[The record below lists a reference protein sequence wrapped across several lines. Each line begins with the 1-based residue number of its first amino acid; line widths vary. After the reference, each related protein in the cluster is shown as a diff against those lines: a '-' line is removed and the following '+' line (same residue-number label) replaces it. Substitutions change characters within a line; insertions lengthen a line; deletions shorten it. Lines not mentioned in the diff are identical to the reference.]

1 MRWGRRRPA
10 QPDTAHEAGPQFK
23 PDGSVVWPTPQGTG
37 TDLTYLDAE
46 GDGLDDDL
54 ELSDAASADEYD
66 AAPTALPASKGGRNM
81 AVATSVGV
89 GLLVVALFAAW
100 LDAWV
105 FAVLVYAFLL
115 LATLEWRSALLGQG
129 RRVPAVPLVLA
140 TLGIGT
146 ATWFG
151 RAEGLTVA
159 VLVGLAGMVAWR
171 ATDERV
177 ENTLADSL
185 ASMFTLMWIPFLG
198 SFIILME
205 QADDGW
211 QRVVVFVVAVVG
223 NDTGGLF
230 AGMRWGRHKLAPS
243 ISPNKTWEGM
253 IGGVLLGTV
262 AATVAAAL
270 LFDGRWWLGTLVGLA
285 CTGAA
290 VLGDLAESSIKRD
303 IEVKD
308 MSSLIPGHGGV
319 MDRLDSLL
327 LAAPAAYVIFAA
339 ILGTLGG
346 R

>member
-1 MRWGRRRPA
+1 M
-10 QPDTAHEAGPQFK
+10 Q
-23 PDGSVVWPTPQGTG
+23 PDGSLVWPTPKDMG
-37 TDLTYLDAE
+37 TDLTYLDDE

-54 ELSDAASADEYD
+54 ELSDAAAADEDD
-66 AAPTALPASKGGRNM
+66 AVVETVPRARKGGRNM
-81 AVATSVGV
+81 AVATSVGI
-89 GLLVVALFAAW
+89 GLLLVALFAAW
-100 LDAWV
+100 FDARA
-105 FAVLVYAFLL
+105 FAIFIYAALL
-115 LATLEWRSALLGQG
+115 IAVLEWRSALLGQG
-129 RRVPAVPLVLA
+129 RRVPVVPLVLA
-140 TLGIGT
+140 TLGIGS

-185 ASMFTLMWIPFLG
+185 ASVFTLLWIPFLG
-198 SFIILME
+198 SFMLLME

-211 QRVVVFVVAVVG
+211 QRIVVFVVAVVG

-230 AGMRWGRHKLAPS
+230 AGMTWGKHKLAPT
-243 ISPNKTWEGM
+243 ISPNKTWEGL

-262 AATVAAAL
+262 AATIAAAL

-290 VLGDLAESSIKRD
+290 VLGDLAESTIKRD